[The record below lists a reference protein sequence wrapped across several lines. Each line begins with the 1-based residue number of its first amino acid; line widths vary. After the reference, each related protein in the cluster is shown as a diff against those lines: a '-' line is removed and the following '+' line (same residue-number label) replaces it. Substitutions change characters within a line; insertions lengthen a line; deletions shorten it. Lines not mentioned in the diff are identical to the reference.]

1 MKYTFYKVGLLVAR
15 MDEIIRE
22 CRTGSE
28 LGLLRLIDGQAEDRV
43 VYVDVD
49 YCTTSNL
56 AGWVASHLLFGQ

>member
-1 MKYTFYKVGLLVAR
+1 MAR

-28 LGLLRLIDGQAEDRV
+28 FGLLRLIDGQAEDRV
-43 VYVDVD
+43 VYVD

-56 AGWVASHLLFGQ
+56 AAWVASHLLFGQ